1 MTLPYMKRKPGI
13 LVLPFFFF
21 ATVTFAQVADS
32 LILAEGRILNAE
44 TKEPITARI
53 TYQSLPYGNMVGVL
67 NNNTY
72 SFPMLEQTKY
82 SIVVEAAGYSM
93 AKYMLDP
100 AEANAERKLVKNIEL
115 SKGITSNVNLAVGN
129 VIRLDNLIFQVGK
142 SKISEESYSE
152 LNVLNNILK
161 QNPNMVIQ
169 LEGHT
174 DYVGDAKENMRLSQ
188 ARVDAVK
195 DHLVDLGIA
204 KNRIKTKAFGGTS
217 PLSRD
222 DTPEGH
228 RMNRRVEL
236 RILENK

>member
-1 MTLPYMKRKPGI
+1 MKRKPGI
-13 LVLPFFFF
+13 LLIPFFFF
-21 ATVTFAQVADS
+21 ATVTFAQVADT
-32 LILAEGRILNAE
+32 LILAEGKILNAE
-44 TKEPITARI
+44 TKEPVVARI

-67 NNNTY
+67 NNNSY
-72 SFPMLEQTKY
+72 SFPMLDQTKY
-82 SIVVEAAGYSM
+82 SIVVEAAGYTV

-100 AEANAERKLVKNIEL
+100 SEANAERKLVKNIEL

-195 DHLVDLGIA
+195 NHLVDLGIT
-204 KNRIKTKAFGGTS
+204 KNRIKTKAFGGTV
-217 PLSRD
+217 PLSRE